1 MPKFKIKTVR
11 IVKEFDIK
19 LIDADTEA
27 EALRLVQDQEYP
39 NVDDFEHL
47 ETLDETITLFI
58 DMKTCPD
65 CNFLIDP
72 YNFGHKDDCPTLPPQ
87 KKVVINFH
95 EGVFKLEEKPDGLE
109 IILKEYIE
117 PSSDFVDIHLKTDL
131 DGEPY
136 VETVL

>member
-1 MPKFKIKTVR
+1 MPNFSIKTVR

-19 LIDADTEA
+19 LITADTKY

-47 ETLDETITLFI
+47 ETLHEDITLMPN
-58 DMKTCPD
+58 DKA
-65 CNFLIDP
+65 
-72 YNFGHKDDCPTLPPQ
+72 

-95 EGVFKLEEKPDGLE
+95 EGVFNLEEKPEGLE

-117 PSSDFVDIHLKTDL
+117 PSTDFVDIHLKTNL

-136 VETVL
+136 VETIL